1 MILFS
6 GMYEVGDFVCQHVF
20 RGCKYSPFE
29 TSDIVGETILPSAAD
44 LCTPELSDQIRE
56 HVRAISER

>member
-1 MILFS
+1 MRSEISF
-6 GMYEVGDFVCQHVF
+6 CQHVF